1 MLSLILLDLSLAEV
15 LADIPHDTG
24 AIVVYLLLALFVG
37 MTWAGSR
44 NRTPGGG
51 APDSR

>member
-1 MLSLILLDLSLAEV
+1 MLSHILLDLSIAEI

-24 AIVVYLLLALFVG
+24 AIVVYLLLAVFVG

-51 APDSR
+51 PDSR